1 MLCNSSKVFS
11 VLCRSSTS
19 NPRFAFKKFH
29 NEAASAVES
38 TLRVWF
44 ESLHAFHIV
53 VYIFCFSQFFAAHSI
68 DRYLYLFCSELCCQ
82 MCWIF
87 SILFSFPNSLTLI
100 FPFNSLLPSPIRF
113 HCSLFSTIRCLLHYT
128 CLFYVIVWCPK
139 KVSFFY
145 LFVPSVLERYS
156 LLHKSLLRSH
166 AELLHI
172 FQLKAHHQQLIPI
185 ISAYSWIFPS
195 LFVHVSN
202 SNPVK

>member
-1 MLCNSSKVFS
+1 MIWIASCFSYCCVHFLLLSIFLQLTPSIVTCTYFVPNFVVRCAEFFPFYFPFPIHLLWFSLSTPSS
-11 VLCRSSTS
+11 
-19 NPRFAFKKFH
+19 PHRFA
-29 NEAASAVES
+29 SIAV
-38 TLRVWF
+38 F
-44 ESLHAFHIV
+44 
-53 VYIFCFSQFFAAHSI
+53 
-68 DRYLYLFCSELCCQ
+68 
-82 MCWIF
+82 
-87 SILFSFPNSLTLI
+87 
-100 FPFNSLLPSPIRF
+100 
-113 HCSLFSTIRCLLHYT
+113 FSTIRCLLHYT

-166 AELLHI
+166 AELLHL